1 MRLVVLS
8 ALVAAAAA
16 AYYDYNLPLTYAAS
30 PYSAAPLTYAAAPYA
45 AAPLTYAAAPYAAAP
60 YAAASYAAAPLTY
73 AASPVAAAPA
83 PYSFSRRYQTQDEL
97 GQATFGHEEP
107 NQSHAAVR
115 DAFGNVAGTYSYINP
130 EGQTISVKYT
140 AGEEGV
146 QVESNAL
153 PVAPIDTGKPPV
165 DTGVPPA
172 PVQATPEVQ
181 AATAAH
187 LAAVMEAEQM
197 AAAPEMP
204 DSAPE
209 MMPGAAP
216 EMPEMMPG
224 ASSEMPGAAPG
235 MRKRRAL
242 LYAAAAPA
250 PAAGYAA
257 EKTEVIL
264 NPGHAT
270 SYRVDPVEPALL
282 RKRRGVL
289 LPSLYSGSALLYA
302 AAPAPAAAP
311 AAGYAAEKTEV
322 ILNPGHATSYRVD
335 PLM

>member
-1 MRLVVLS
+1 MMRLVVLS

-30 PYSAAPLTYAAAPYA
+30 PYA

-60 YAAASYAAAPLTY
+60 YAASPLTY
-73 AASPVAAAPA
+73 AAAPYAASPLTYAAAPVAAAPA

-115 DAFGNVAGTYSYINP
+115 DAFGNVAGSYSYINP

-204 DSAPE
+204 GAAPE

-224 ASSEMPGAAPG
+224 AASEMPGAAPG

-242 LYAAAAPA
+242 LYTAAAAA

-270 SYRVDPVEPALL
+270 SYRVDPVAPALL

-302 AAPAPAAAP
+302 APAAAAAP